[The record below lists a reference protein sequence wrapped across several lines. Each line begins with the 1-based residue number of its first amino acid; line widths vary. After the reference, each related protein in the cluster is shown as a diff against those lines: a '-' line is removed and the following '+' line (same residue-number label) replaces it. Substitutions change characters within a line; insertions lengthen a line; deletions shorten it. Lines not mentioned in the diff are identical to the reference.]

1 MAILTETGHAKNVGN
16 FGSLLV
22 SIDVLGPAYNPLF
35 EELKPEQLKK
45 LYARAKSTVQGVAL
59 ALQVYIAAVNARDK
73 AWDGL
78 DEIIGRILA
87 IRNIAVDSI
96 EEIEQITAL
105 VNEIKGVDVPA
116 DAKIMLQQMVKF
128 NISLSL
134 SSYIERLESF
144 AKLIK
149 ILDSSYNS
157 PEEQLIVGSLRSM
170 HTSLTARNLSVKLA
184 EAALNTAKANRNQ
197 LLYSPENGLVAVANK
212 VKAYIGQALTQV
224 SPQYTQILGTSFSS
238 IETFS

>member
-1 MAILTETGHAKNVGN
+1 
-16 FGSLLV
+16 
-22 SIDVLGPAYNPLF
+22 
-35 EELKPEQLKK
+35 
-45 LYARAKSTVQGVAL
+45 
-59 ALQVYIAAVNARDK
+59 
-73 AWDGL
+73 
-78 DEIIGRILA
+78 
-87 IRNIAVDSI
+87 
-96 EEIEQITAL
+96 